1 MKENHKKT
9 FYLAHPFMSR
19 KEIRDWELN
28 TLNSAHNI
36 TTVNPFY
43 HPDSFDKFNERSI
56 ANNKYYKQLNYEKL
70 VNTDIG
76 LIQGSDGIVVII
88 DGKIS
93 YGTIQEMVYADM
105 YCKQIYSIITN
116 DQEEHPWLKYH
127 STKIFKSRKEF
138 EDYITK
144 NKNKFQ

>member
-1 MKENHKKT
+1 MPKKT

-19 KEIRDWELN
+19 KEIREWELN
-28 TLNSAHNI
+28 SLNKIHNI
-36 TTVNPFY
+36 NTINPFY
-43 HPDSFDKFNERSI
+43 HPDSFDKFNERDI
-56 ANNKYYKQLNYEKL
+56 ADNKYYKRLNYEKL
-70 VNTDIG
+70 VNTDID

-93 YGTIQEMVYADM
+93 YGTIQEMVYAAL
-105 YCKQIYSIITN
+105 YCKPVYTIITN
-116 DQEEHPWLKYH
+116 KQDKHPWLKYH
-127 STKIFKSRKEF
+127 STKIFKSRKDF